1 MRKEQKI
8 FDDLTSLCIQPGYA
22 HAICW
27 FCFRDN
33 LVKVGEKLEAKNLEN
48 LYGYG
53 RLVRTEISTLI
64 GLALKGPMDLS
75 LPAPDTFQG
84 YIEKTETLLH
94 EIHEAMCEPWFA
106 HLTPEKIN
114 GGFDP
119 FASGD
124 SLREPIFYGGESAYG
139 FQYRDFSVR
148 KYQKD
153 DEWIKKTKGFSI
165 HTAREVV
172 KAICD
177 LQAAKI
183 PRVHYS
189 FMDLPPEDWTLLRGF
204 EFSVEEL
211 AAHAGVSEETADSV
225 VKAFAV
231 PQGDTNTGF
240 QSLSDFNIAN
250 AFPLIP
256 TSTGSFLLFQQYN
269 ILEAL
274 YDAPYYWMTSDK
286 RYWGKA
292 TKNRGLFTEEFCEQR
307 LSHVFGDKDVFANVD
322 IYESKGKRIGEIDVL
337 VIFGNQAILLQ
348 AKSKKLTLEARKG
361 NDLQIKDDFKKSVQD
376 AYDQGL
382 ICAKVLGNPQY
393 KFVPKDGRPINL
405 CAFKEIYIFCV
416 VSDHYPALAFQARQ
430 FLKFETNDQIAPPF
444 VMDIFTLDALTE
456 MLSTPL
462 RLLSYVNRRT
472 RYTERLLATNELT
485 VLSYHLKY
493 NLWLQDRYDMF
504 TLEDNFSIDLDAA
517 MMVRREGFSGKAT
530 PDGVLTRLSKL
541 SLGRLITTIERE
553 PHPATIALGF
563 MLLTIGEDSVRNISN
578 GIDKIVGDA
587 QKDGE
592 HHDFTVAVGGSDT
605 GLTVHCNDY
614 PKEISMARLR
624 DYCLRRKYKQ
634 KAGTWFGV
642 CLSSYDGELRFV
654 VNLQNK
660 WQFNEAMEAATRR
673 MAAPTKMADILN
685 KSRKKR
691 KPGRNDPCSCGSG
704 KKYKKCCLRKVT

>member
-1 MRKEQKI
+1 MRNEQEI
-8 FDDLTSLCIQPGYA
+8 FDDLASLCIQTGYA

-33 LVKVGEKLEAKNLEN
+33 LVKIGEKLEAKNLEN
-48 LYGYG
+48 LYGFD

-75 LPAPDTFQG
+75 LPAPDILQR
-84 YIEKTETLLH
+84 YIDKTETLLR
-94 EIHEAMCEPWFA
+94 EIHEAMCAPWVA
-106 HLTPEKIN
+106 HLTPEKIK
-114 GGFDP
+114 GGFNP
-119 FASGD
+119 FTMGD
-124 SLREPIFYGGESAYG
+124 SLREPIFYGSESAYG
-139 FQYRDFSVR
+139 FQYRDFSIR

-153 DEWIKKTKGFSI
+153 NEWIEKTKGFSI
-165 HTAREVV
+165 HSAREVV

-177 LQAAKI
+177 LQTIKI
-183 PRVHYS
+183 PQVHAS
-189 FMDLPPEDWTLLRGF
+189 FVDILPEDRTLLGAF

-211 AAHAGVSEETADSV
+211 AAHAGIDDDTVDAV
-225 VKAFAV
+225 LNAFAV
-231 PQGDTNTGF
+231 PQGETNTRF
-240 QSLSDFNIAN
+240 QSLSDFNIVN

-274 YDAPYYWMTSDK
+274 YEAPYYWMTSDK
-286 RYWGKA
+286 AYWATA
-292 TKNRGLFTEEFCEQR
+292 TKNRGLFTEEFCKQR
-307 LSHVFGDKDVFANVD
+307 LSQVFGDEYVFANVE

-337 VIFGNQAILLQ
+337 VVFGNRAILLQ
-348 AKSKKLTLEARKG
+348 AKSKRLTLEARKG

-382 ICAKVLGNPQY
+382 ICAKVLGRPQY
-393 KFVPKDGRPINL
+393 KFVPKGESPINL
-405 CAFKEIYIFCV
+405 SAFEEIYIVCV
-416 VSDHYPALAFQARQ
+416 VLDHYPALAVQARQ
-430 FLKFETNDQIAPPF
+430 FLKFETTDQTAPPF

-472 RYTERLLATNELT
+472 RYTERLMAANELT
-485 VLSYHLKY
+485 ILSYHLKY
-493 NLWLQDRYDMF
+493 NLWLQDRYDMVM
-504 TLEDNFSIDLDAA
+504 LEDNFSIGLDAA
-517 MMVRREGFSGKAT
+517 MMVRREGLSGKAT

-541 SLGRLITTIERE
+541 SLGRLITAIELK

-563 MLLTIGEDSVRNISN
+563 MLLTISEDSVGNISA
-578 GIDKIVGDA
+578 GIDKIVGEA

-614 PKEISMARLR
+614 PNEISMARLR
-624 DYCLRRKYKQ
+624 DYCRRRKYKQ
-634 KAGTWFGV
+634 KADTWFGV
-642 CLSSYDGELRFV
+642 CMSPYDGELRFV

-660 WQFNEAMEAATRR
+660 WQYDKVMEVATRR
-673 MAAPTKMADILN
+673 MAAPSKIVNILN

-691 KPGRNDPCSCGSG
+691 KSGRNDPCSCGSG
-704 KKYKKCCLRKVT
+704 KKYKKCCLL

>member
-1 MRKEQKI
+1 MRREQEI
-8 FDDLTSLCIQPGYA
+8 FDDLTSLCTQPGYV

-48 LYGYG
+48 LYGFD

-75 LPAPDTFQG
+75 LPAPDTLQE

-94 EIHEAMCEPWFA
+94 EIHEAMCAPWLA
-106 HLTPEKIN
+106 HLTPEKIK

-124 SLREPIFYGGESAYG
+124 SLREPIFYGSESAYG

-153 DEWIKKTKGFSI
+153 DEWIKKTKDFSI

-177 LQAAKI
+177 LQATKI
-183 PRVHYS
+183 PRVLDS
-189 FMDLPPEDWTLLRGF
+189 FVDLPPEDWTLIEGF
-204 EFSVEEL
+204 KFSVEEL
-211 AAHAGVSEETADSV
+211 AAHAGITEETADAV

-231 PQGDTNTGF
+231 PQGEINTEF

-274 YDAPYYWMTSDK
+274 YESPYYWMTSDK
-286 RYWGKA
+286 AYWGTA
-292 TKNRGLFTEEFCEQR
+292 TKNRGLFTEEFCKQR
-307 LSHVFGDKDVFANVD
+307 LSQVFGNKHVFANVE

-337 VIFGNQAILLQ
+337 VVFGNRSILLQ

-382 ICAKVLGNPQY
+382 ICAKALGNTQY
-393 KFVPKDGRPINL
+393 KFVPKDGSPINL
-405 CAFKEIYIFCV
+405 SAFKEIYIVCV

-430 FLKFETNDQIAPPF
+430 FLKFETTDQIAPPF

-456 MLSTPL
+456 MVSTPL
-462 RLLSYVNRRT
+462 QLLSYVNRRT
-472 RYTERLLATNELT
+472 RYTGRLMATNELT

-493 NLWLQDRYDMF
+493 NLWLQDRYDMI

-541 SLGRLITTIERE
+541 SLGRLITSIERE

-563 MLLTIGEDSVRNISN
+563 MLLTIGEDSVRNISS
-578 GIDKIVGDA
+578 GIDKIVGEA
-587 QKDGE
+587 QKDGQ
-592 HHDFTVAVGGSDT
+592 HHDFTVAVGESDT
-605 GLTVHCNDY
+605 GFTVHCNDY

-624 DYCLRRKYKQ
+624 DYCQRRMYKQ

-642 CLSSYDGELRFV
+642 CLSPYDGELRFV

-660 WQFNEAMEAATRR
+660 WQYDKAMEAATRR
-673 MAAPTKMADILN
+673 MAAPSKMADILK

-704 KKYKKCCLRKVT
+704 KKYKKCCLP